1 MNITTPKTLSGTME
15 LLPKD
20 QIIFN
25 QLKDTIRESYERF
38 GFLPIDTPVIEDAKV
53 LLAKAGGETEKQIYN
68 FTKGDNNI
76 CLRFDLTVPLAKYV
90 AKNCNELTFPF
101 KRYQIGKVYRGER
114 PQKGRFREFYQ
125 CDIDVVGKE
134 ELSLEYDAEIPSIIY
149 SIFNE
154 FNFGPFVIN
163 INNRKIISGLIE
175 SLGLTDKQVEIMRL
189 IDKFE
194 KIGEENIRASLKLD
208 YDVSD
213 EKIEELL
220 SFIKITGTN
229 DEIINQL
236 KNVNINNELFKQGV
250 TELEEVVRLIR
261 LNGLEE
267 NYFEIN
273 LTIVR
278 GLDYY
283 TGTVY
288 ETFLTNYR
296 NLGCVC
302 GGGRYDNLTGYYSK
316 NKFVGVGASI
326 GLTRLFDQIKEM
338 NLLNYKN
345 KSVTKVLVIPMNNE
359 FKENAIKIAST
370 LRNEKIS
377 TEINYENT
385 KFKNK
390 LSYADKLNIPYII
403 ILGETE
409 IAENKVTIKNMQTR
423 EQFYVTIEEAIKI
436 INS

>member
-236 KNVNINNELFKQGV
+236 KNVKINNELFKQGV

>member
-194 KIGEENIRASLKLD
+194 KIGEENIRASLKLN

-236 KNVNINNELFKQGV
+236 KNVKINNELFKQGV

-403 ILGETE
+403 ILGERE

>member
-194 KIGEENIRASLKLD
+194 KIGEENIRASLKLN

-236 KNVNINNELFKQGV
+236 KNVKINNELFKQGV

-409 IAENKVTIKNMQTR
+409 IAENKVTLKNMQTR

>member
-194 KIGEENIRASLKLD
+194 KIGEENIRASLKLN

-236 KNVNINNELFKQGV
+236 KNVKINNELFKQGV

>member
-236 KNVNINNELFKQGV
+236 KNVKINNELFKQGV

-316 NKFVGVGASI
+316 NRFVGVGASI

-409 IAENKVTIKNMQTR
+409 IAENKVTLKNMQTR

>member
-236 KNVNINNELFKQGV
+236 KNVKINNELFKQGV

-370 LRNEKIS
+370 LRNEKIR

>member
-236 KNVNINNELFKQGV
+236 KNVKINNELFKQGV

-403 ILGETE
+403 ILGERE

>member
-236 KNVNINNELFKQGV
+236 KNVKINNELFKQGV

-409 IAENKVTIKNMQTR
+409 IAENKVTLKNMQTR

>member
-194 KIGEENIRASLKLD
+194 KIGEENIRASLKLN

-236 KNVNINNELFKQGV
+236 KNVKINNELFKQGV

-288 ETFLTNYR
+288 ETFLSNYR

-409 IAENKVTIKNMQTR
+409 IAENKVTLKNMQTR

>member
-38 GFLPIDTPVIEDAKV
+38 GFLPIDTPVIEDEKV

-236 KNVNINNELFKQGV
+236 KNVKINNELFKQGV

-261 LNGLEE
+261 LNGLDE
-267 NYFEIN
+267 NFLEIN

>member
-370 LRNEKIS
+370 LRNEKIR

>member
-194 KIGEENIRASLKLD
+194 KIGEENIRSSLKLD
-208 YDVSD
+208 YSVSD

-236 KNVNINNELFKQGV
+236 KNFNINNELFKQGV

-261 LNGLEE
+261 LNGLDE
-267 NYFEIN
+267 NFLEIN

-326 GLTRLFDQIKEM
+326 GLTRLFDQIKEI

-359 FKENAIKIAST
+359 FKENAIKITST
-370 LRNEKIS
+370 LRNKKIN

-409 IAENKVTIKNMQTR
+409 IAENKVTLKNMQTR

>member
-194 KIGEENIRASLKLD
+194 KIGEENIRSSLKLD
-208 YDVSD
+208 YNVSD

-236 KNVNINNELFKQGV
+236 KNFNINNELFKQGV

-261 LNGLEE
+261 LNGLDE
-267 NYFEIN
+267 NFLEIN

-326 GLTRLFDQIKEM
+326 GLTRLFDQIKEI

-359 FKENAIKIAST
+359 FKENAIKITST
-370 LRNEKIS
+370 LRNKKIN

-409 IAENKVTIKNMQTR
+409 IAENKVTLKNMQTR